1 MAGNRVYVA
10 GKVGKGEEAVK
21 SLIGHLEALGY
32 TVTYDWTLY
41 PIQKPFEGNHDA
53 ALAAERMARG
63 VMEAD
68 IVIVL
73 CQKEGG
79 VGYHIET
86 GGALIASLVIS
97 YIQGERR
104 RRIYLVGEGNDRSV
118 FYFHPAVTRVGSI
131 EDIIALGRN
140 LGLLPGSIVDRKA

>member
-1 MAGNRVYVA
+1 MEGRRIYVA
-10 GKVGKGEEAVK
+10 GKTGKEGAVK
-21 SLIGHLEALGY
+21 NLIARLSELGY
-32 TVTYDWTLY
+32 IVTYDWTLY
-41 PIQKPFEGNHDA
+41 AIQKPFKDNPEA

-86 GGALIASLVIS
+86 GGALIASLVMS
-97 YIQGERR
+97 FMQGEQN
-104 RRIYLVGEGNDRSV
+104 RRIYLVGDGNERSI
-118 FYFHPAVTRVGSI
+118 FYFHPLVIRVNSV
-131 EDIIALGRN
+131 EDLLAMGRD
-140 LGLLPGSIVDRKA
+140 LRLPPGSLVDKNM

>member
-1 MAGNRVYVA
+1 MAGNRIYIA

-21 SLIGHLEALGY
+21 GLIRALAALGY
-32 TVTYDWTLY
+32 EVTYDWTLD
-41 PIQKPFEGNHDA
+41 PIQKPFEGNPEA

-86 GGALIASLVIS
+86 GGALIASLVLTF
-97 YIQGERR
+97 IQGQQKK
-104 RRIYLVGEGNDRSV
+104 RIYVVGEGNDRSV
-118 FYFHPAVTRVGSI
+118 FYFHPAVTRIESI
-131 EDIIALGRN
+131 GDIIALGRN
-140 LGLLPGSIVDRKA
+140 LGLPPGALVDKKA